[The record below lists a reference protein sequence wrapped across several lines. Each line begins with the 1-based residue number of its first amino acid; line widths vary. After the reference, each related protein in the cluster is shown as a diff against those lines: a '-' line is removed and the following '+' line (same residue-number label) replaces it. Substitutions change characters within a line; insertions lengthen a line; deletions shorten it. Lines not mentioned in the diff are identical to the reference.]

1 MSDRSNLC
9 YIIDY
14 QRTFYKVD
22 ENNQLVVAEDKESAG
37 LFTPKEADERISGGR
52 KAQFYSTLSV
62 QEDLKETLYGEAGV
76 MDWME
81 YLRTFRFLVAT
92 IEQYKADLNDRLS
105 KIDLKICD
113 VLHYIELYDV
123 QESENEYLVNL
134 LKELG
139 EERREVKD
147 EMIRTEAFQTSIGT
161 AQNAEKAKEAVKQI
175 KKLDKR
181 KYVPRELPELFTDS
195 VLTEKEV
202 TSNQGELALV
212 QSDNTQTD
220 NTYIGMTYEENL
232 QEDTMEYSKKETVLD
247 GKQID
252 WKKFAQ
258 QQIDFYGNIKQYI
271 TNRYIRVD
279 ELDARIEEILL
290 LMEDANYNV
299 AQAYKVFKELKDCR
313 NERKE
318 IMTELEYL
326 EAMAGCF
333 DCEAMYDAYRYSLDV
348 IENVLG
354 KEVRKTE
361 IVNDDMEEMEVTMVG

>member
-1 MSDRSNLC
+1 MSDQSNLC

-22 ENNQLVVAEDKESAG
+22 DNNQLVVAEDKESAD
-37 LFTPKEADERISGGR
+37 LFTPQEADERISRGR
-52 KAQFYSTLSV
+52 KPQFYSTLSV
-62 QEDLKETLYGEAGV
+62 EEDLKQTLYGEAGV

-92 IEQYKADLNDRLS
+92 IEQYKAELNDRLS

-123 QESENEYLVNL
+123 QENENEYLVDL
-134 LKELG
+134 LKELR

-161 AQNAEKAKEAVKQI
+161 VQNAEKAKEAVKQI
-175 KKLDKR
+175 KKLEKR
-181 KYVPRELPELFTDS
+181 KYMPRELPELFMDG
-195 VLTEKEV
+195 VLTEKN
-202 TSNQGELALV
+202 SNVKQEEIRLV
-212 QSDNTQTD
+212 ENAFKD
-220 NTYIGMTYEENL
+220 MTYEDNL
-232 QEDTMEYSKKETVLD
+232 QEETMEYIKKETVLD
-247 GKQID
+247 GRQID
-252 WKKFAQ
+252 WKQFVQ

-271 TNRYIRVD
+271 TNKYIRVD
-279 ELDARIEEILL
+279 ELNARIEEILL

-318 IMTELEYL
+318 IKAELQYL

-333 DCEAMYDAYRYSLDV
+333 DCEAMCDAYRYSLNV
-348 IENVLG
+348 MENVLG
-354 KEVRKTE
+354 TEEQDEEIVDDAEETE
-361 IVNDDMEEMEVTMVG
+361 ITMVG

>member
-22 ENNQLVVAEDKESAG
+22 ENNRLVVAEDKESAD
-37 LFTPKEADERISGGR
+37 LFTAKEADERISEGR
-52 KAQFYSTLSV
+52 KPQFYSTLSV
-62 QEDLKETLYGEAGV
+62 KDDMKQTLYGEAGV

-81 YLRTFRFLVAT
+81 YLRNFRFLVAT

-105 KIDLKICD
+105 KIDMKICD

-123 QESENEYLVNL
+123 QQNENEYLVNL
-134 LKELG
+134 LKELR

-147 EMIRTEAFQTSIGT
+147 EMIRTETFQTSIGT
-161 AQNAEKAKEAVKQI
+161 VQNAEKAKEAVKQI

-181 KYVPRELPELFTDS
+181 KYVPRELPELFVGG
-195 VLTEKEV
+195 VLADKTTNAEQEEV
-202 TSNQGELALV
+202 GLV
-212 QSDNTQTD
+212 QTD
-220 NTYIGMTYEENL
+220 FK
-232 QEDTMEYSKKETVLD
+232 EDTMEYIKKETVLD
-247 GKQID
+247 GRQINWKQ
-252 WKKFAQ
+252 FAQ
-258 QQIDFYGNIKQYI
+258 HQIDFYGNIKQYI

-333 DCEAMYDAYRYSLDV
+333 DCEAMCDAYRYSLDV

-354 KEVRKTE
+354 KEVQEEFMDDVVEE
-361 IVNDDMEEMEVTMVG
+361 IEVTMVG

>member
-22 ENNQLVVAEDKESAG
+22 ENNRLVVAEDKEFAD
-37 LFTPKEADERISGGR
+37 LFTSKEADERIIEGR
-52 KAQFYSTLSV
+52 KPQFYSTLSV
-62 QEDLKETLYGEAGV
+62 EDDLKQTLYGEAGV

-81 YLRTFRFLVAT
+81 YLRNFRFLVAT

-105 KIDLKICD
+105 KIDMKICD

-123 QESENEYLVNL
+123 GQDENEYLVNL
-134 LKELG
+134 LKELR

-147 EMIRTEAFQTSIGT
+147 EMIRTEAFQNSIGT
-161 AQNAEKAKEAVKQI
+161 IQNAEKAKEAVKQI

-181 KYVPRELPELFTDS
+181 KYTPRELPELFAGG
-195 VLTEKEV
+195 VLTEKDV
-202 TSNQGELALV
+202 TANREGFSLV
-212 QSDNTQTD
+212 QSNITQTD
-220 NTYIGMTYEENL
+220 KAHIDMIHEDNL
-232 QEDTMEYSKKETVLD
+232 QEDTMEYIKKETVLD

-252 WKKFAQ
+252 WKQFAQ

-279 ELDARIEEILL
+279 ELDARIEEILM

-318 IMTELEYL
+318 IMAELQYL
-326 EAMAGCF
+326 EPMAGCF
-333 DCEAMYDAYRYSLDV
+333 DCEAMCDAYRYSLDV
-348 IENVLG
+348 MENVLG
-354 KEVRKTE
+354 NEE
-361 IVNDDMEEMEVTMVG
+361 QEEEFAGDDAEEMEVTMVG